1 MKRCFSCCLAV
12 AAFLLLLSCSH
23 DEMLDKLEEIKAVGN
38 ENPTTAF
45 AMLDSLELEVRK
57 ESEYVRAKYDLLKI
71 RLNDKAYIVHTSDYM
86 IRQLVD
92 YFNKNGNVADKQE
105 AYYYAGSVYRDLDDT
120 PRALE
125 NFLNSLDCAENNNRC
140 DSLMLRNTYSNL
152 AYLYLREKAYNEA
165 LEMACKETDVSK
177 RIKNDVVHGFMHLGN
192 AYQGKRELVKAEAAY
207 DSAFVYI
214 KRNIEDT
221 FNQQTLFS
229 LIVNYTDIGKISK
242 AEACFPLIKK
252 EAFEHLS
259 SSQCIAL
266 AQYYD
271 SSEKPDSAAVYGKR
285 ALSDETNIHTMYDA
299 AKILFNMYFFAG
311 DVPNANY
318 YAAVYMTLSDSLD
331 FGRRQEL
338 ASTVNNRYKY
348 HSDKKKEQQL
358 KEDNERYEKTIVIV
372 SACAILAF
380 CLGYILYVKRRN
392 HQLKEVVA
400 LQVQLQRVND
410 EGNELKTKLEKSL
423 GELENMKSELLRVN
437 KELAD
442 NDVVLKDKEK
452 QLVEKINQN
461 KMIVNLLHQTELEGV
476 AEDVVEAIRQSSVGK
491 KNMSAADWKQLYKAV
506 DKLYPSFHEQL
517 VDEMDNFN
525 AQQMQVYYLMR
536 IGLNPTQ
543 IMNVTDVPRVTLWR
557 WKKKCDWILALAQ
570 QDRNK

>member
-1 MKRCFSCCLAV
+1 MKRCFSLCLAAV
-12 AAFLLLLSCSH
+12 ALLLLSCSH
-23 DEMLDKLEEIKAVGN
+23 DEMLDRLEEIKTVGN
-38 ENPTTAF
+38 DNPTTAL
-45 AMLDSLELEVRK
+45 AMLDSLELDVRT

-71 RLNDKAYIVHTSDYM
+71 RLNDKAYIAHTSDYM
-86 IRQLVD
+86 IRQLVN
-92 YFNKNGNVADKQE
+92 YFNENGNVADKQE

-125 NFLNSLDCAENNNRC
+125 NFLNSLDCADDNKYC
-140 DSLMLRNTYSNL
+140 DVVMLRNTYSNL
-152 AYLYLREKAYNEA
+152 TYLYTKVQAYAEA
-165 LEMACKETDVSK
+165 IDVARKELEMARKCGANCV
-177 RIKNDVVHGFMHLGN
+177 IPLLHLGD
-192 AYQGKRELVKAEAAY
+192 AYFGNMNYEQSTAAY
-207 DSAFVYI
+207 DSAFSIITSSKQVPVYQEYLI
-214 KRNIEDT
+214 NLLCDYSDLKNIPKARAC
-221 FNQQTLFS
+221 FS
-229 LIVNYTDIGKISK
+229 LIDND
-242 AEACFPLIKK
+242 PLKNFSHSGCM
-252 EAFEHLS
+252 AF
-259 SSQCIAL
+259 
-266 AQYYD
+266 AQYY
-271 SSEKPDSAAVYGKR
+271 ETIGKKDSAIIYCKR
-285 ALSDETNIHTMYDA
+285 IIEEGDYLFNMYDA
-299 AKILFNMYFFAG
+299 AKLLYKIYYTKG

-318 YAAVYMTLSDSLD
+318 YAAVYMALSDSLD

-348 HSDKKKEQQL
+348 HFDKKKEQQL
-358 KEDNERYEKTIVIV
+358 KEDNERYEKTMIIV

-410 EGNELKTKLEKSL
+410 EGNELKAKLEKSL

-506 DKLYPSFHEQL
+506 DKLYPTFREQL
-517 VDEMDNFN
+517 VDEIGTFSE
-525 AQQMQVYYLMR
+525 QQMQVYYLMR

-570 QDRNK
+570 QDKNK

>member
-1 MKRCFSCCLAV
+1 MKRCFSLCLAAV
-12 AAFLLLLSCSH
+12 ALLLLSCSH
-23 DEMLDKLEEIKAVGN
+23 DEMLDRLEEIKTVGN
-38 ENPTTAF
+38 DNPTTAL
-45 AMLDSLELEVRK
+45 AMLDSLELDVRT

-71 RLNDKAYIVHTSDYM
+71 RLNDKAYIAHTSDYM
-86 IRQLVD
+86 IRQLVN
-92 YFNKNGNVADKQE
+92 YFNENGNVADKQE

-125 NFLNSLDCAENNNRC
+125 NFLNSLDCAENNSRC

-152 AYLYLREKAYNEA
+152 TYLYTRVQAFTEA
-165 LEMACKETDVSK
+165 IDMASKEVELSK
-177 RIKNDVVHGFMHLGN
+177 RIDNGTVRAFMHLEA
-192 AYQGKRELVKAEAAY
+192 AYQGNREFDKAETVC

-214 KRNIEDT
+214 NRNIEDT
-221 FNQQTLFS
+221 FNQEALFYLMLNYSDIGKLSKAKKCFS
-229 LIVNYTDIGKISK
+229 LIKNKTQDQ
-242 AEACFPLIKK
+242 
-252 EAFEHLS
+252 LS
-259 SSQCIAL
+259 SFQCKAL

-271 SSEKPDSAAVYGKR
+271 SSEKPDSAVVYGKR
-285 ALSDETNIHTMYDA
+285 ALSDETNIHSMYDA
-299 AKILFNMYFFAG
+299 AKLLFNMYYHKG

-318 YAAVYMTLSDSLD
+318 YAAVYMALSDSLD

-358 KEDNERYEKTIVIV
+358 KEDNERYEKTIIIV

-557 WKKKCDWILALAQ
+557 WKKKCDWIVALAQ
-570 QDRNK
+570 QDKNK